1 MSVKTR
7 DPLRRAELAFH
18 KGYVS
23 RNDTLNRVHRGLAR
37 EMERTDAVVD
47 RFERSG
53 RETAAGREQVRA
65 AYAVEQG
72 VRDTLANLEVKVGV
86 VVPFDTGPVG
96 TGSGTKR
103 K

>member
-1 MSVKTR
+1 MAVKTNDVSR
-7 DPLRRAELAFH
+7 SAERAFH
-18 KGYVS
+18 KRYAS
-23 RNDTLNRVHRGLAR
+23 KNETLNRVHRGLAR

-53 RETAAGREQVRA
+53 RETAAGRQQVRA

-72 VRDTLANLEVKVGV
+72 VRDTLATLEVKVGV